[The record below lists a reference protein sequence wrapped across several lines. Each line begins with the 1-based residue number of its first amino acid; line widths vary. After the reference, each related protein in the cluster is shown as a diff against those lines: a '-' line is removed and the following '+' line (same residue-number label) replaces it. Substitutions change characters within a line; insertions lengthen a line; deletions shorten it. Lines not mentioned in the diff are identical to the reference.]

1 MTEQSF
7 IQRRSGIWNEFSCLV
22 RGNKQDLKKGAT
34 QFVKRYREIT
44 QDLNTAKANGY
55 DPVIIERLNALVNE
69 GNQILYSQHSLP
81 FKPLMNFL
89 LNTFPQKVRLQWK
102 GILASSLL
110 FYGIAFLF
118 GLICVHFPGISSDFL
133 PEYELNDIERMYDPD
148 SNNYLKP
155 RKVSG
160 DADMFGYYIYNN
172 ISIAFRTFAG
182 GIFAGIGSL
191 FFLCFNA
198 GIIGIIGGH
207 LISAGFA
214 NTFIPFVIAHGAFE
228 LNAIVFC
235 AHAGLL
241 LGYSFFVTKGL
252 SRTASIKKAGQDAFP
267 IIAGSA
273 LMLVLAAVIEAF
285 WSSNHHFPMQLRIG
299 AGIVCWVF
307 VLCYFLLAGRT
318 LPEKTPR
325 QNDDI

>member
-7 IQRRSGIWNEFSCLV
+7 IQRRSGIWNEFSVLA
-22 RGNKQDLKKGAT
+22 RGKKGDLKKGAV

-55 DPVIIERLNALVNE
+55 DPVLIERLNALVNE
-69 GNQILYSQHSLP
+69 GNQILYSRQSLP
-81 FKPLMNFL
+81 FKPLINFL
-89 LNTFPQKVRLQWK
+89 LKTFPQKVRSQWK

-110 FYGIAFLF
+110 FYGIMFLF
-118 GLICVHFPGISSDFL
+118 GLMCVHFPGMSGDLMSR
-133 PEYELNDIERMYDPD
+133 YELDSMERMYDPN
-148 SNNYLKP
+148 SYSYLQP
-155 RKVSG
+155 RNVSG
-160 DADMFGYYIYNN
+160 DADMFGFYIYNN

-207 LISAGFA
+207 LIGAGYA
-214 NTFIPFVIAHGAFE
+214 NTFIPFIIAHGAFE
-228 LNAIVFC
+228 LNAIVFS

-252 SRTASIKKAGQDAFP
+252 SRSASIKKAGIVAFP

-285 WSSNHHFPMQLRIG
+285 WSSNYHFPIQLRIG
-299 AGIVCWVF
+299 AGIFCWVL
-307 VLCYFLLAGRT
+307 VLFYFLFAGKT
-318 LPEKTPR
+318 SSEKEPEEK
-325 QNDDI
+325 Q